1 MPRQRGYAR
10 DAVLAAAK
18 DVFWEN
24 GYEGT
29 VLSELEE
36 RTGLNR
42 SSLYLEFGSK
52 QELFSAALDLYYAEV
67 VDPLLTALEEGS
79 DLTAVGTFLA
89 AIKGIILDER
99 SGRRRGC
106 LLVNIIAELSPHD
119 EAAARRARAFQDRLH
134 GAFTRVLE
142 RDASTGQ
149 LDNAVIRRRA
159 GLLVTGTLGI
169 WISARID
176 LAEAAERCDEVAT
189 EVRSWATRDAGL
201 VGETS
206 GV

>member
-1 MPRQRGYAR
+1 LPRPRGYAR

-67 VDPLLTALEEGS
+67 VDPLLTTLEDGR
-79 DLTAVGTFLA
+79 DLTAIETFLA
-89 AIKGIILDER
+89 AIKEIILDER

-134 GAFTRVLE
+134 GGFTRVLE
-142 RDASTGQ
+142 RAGSTDRRDDA
-149 LDNAVIRRRA
+149 LIRRRA

-176 LAEAAERCDEVAT
+176 LAEAAARCDEVAT
-189 EVRSWATRDAGL
+189 EVRSWGSMTGS
-201 VGETS
+201 ETVS
-206 GV
+206 A

>member
-1 MPRQRGYAR
+1 MPRPRGYAR

-67 VDPLLTALEEGS
+67 VDPPLTALEDGS
-79 DLTAVGTFLA
+79 DLTAVETFLA

-119 EAAARRARAFQDRLH
+119 EATARRATAYQDRLH
-134 GAFTRVLE
+134 GAFTCVLE
-142 RDASTGQ
+142 RDTSAGR
-149 LDNAVIRRRA
+149 LDDALIQRRA
-159 GLLVTGTLGI
+159 GLLLTGTLGI

-176 LAEAAERCDEVAT
+176 LAEAAARCDEIEA
-189 EVRSWATRDAGL
+189 EVHSWAT
-201 VGETS
+201 ETIADTVS
-206 GV
+206 T

>member
-1 MPRQRGYAR
+1 MPRPRGYAR

-67 VDPLLTALEEGS
+67 VDPLLTTLEDGR
-79 DLTAVGTFLA
+79 DLTAIETFLA
-89 AIKGIILDER
+89 AIKEIILDER

-134 GAFTRVLE
+134 GGFTRVLE
-142 RDASTGQ
+142 RSASTGR
-149 LDNAVIRRRA
+149 LDDALIRRRA

-169 WISARID
+169 WLSARID
-176 LAEAAERCDEVAT
+176 LAEAATRCDEVAT
-189 EVRSWATRDAGL
+189 EVRSWGSMTGSDAAS
-201 VGETS
+201 V
-206 GV
+206 

>member
-1 MPRQRGYAR
+1 MPRKRGYAR

-42 SSLYLEFGSK
+42 SSLYLEFGNK

-67 VDPLLTALEEGS
+67 VDPLLTALEDGS
-79 DLTAVGTFLA
+79 DLTAVETFLA
-89 AIKGIILDER
+89 AIKGIILEER
-99 SGRRRGC
+99 SGTRRGC

-119 EAAARRARAFQDRLH
+119 EAAARRARAFQDRLY

-142 RDASTGQ
+142 RVASTGR
-149 LDNAVIRRRA
+149 LDDGLIQRRA
-159 GLLVTGTLGI
+159 GLLVAGTLGI

-176 LAEAAERCDEVAT
+176 LSDAAARCDEVAA
-189 EVRSWATRDAGL
+189 EVRSWSGRDAGL
-201 VGETS
+201 IGETS
-206 GV
+206 GA